1 MEKVGVGD
9 GGKMEQKG
17 ERERIM
23 REGENLEM
31 IGLEGLLCKGLLMA
45 GKRDQPYI
53 GYPPQQLMGF
63 RIYSKQKLFV
73 DNAQ

>member
-1 MEKVGVGD
+1 MERVGVGD

-53 GYPPQQLMGF
+53 GYSSQQLMGF
-63 RIYSKQKLFV
+63 ICSY
-73 DNAQ
+73 A